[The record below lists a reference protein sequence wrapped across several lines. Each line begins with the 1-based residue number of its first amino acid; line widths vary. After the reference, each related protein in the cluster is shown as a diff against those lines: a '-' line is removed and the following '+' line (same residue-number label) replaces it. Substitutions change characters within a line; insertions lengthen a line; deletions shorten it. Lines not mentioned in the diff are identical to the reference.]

1 MFFKKSEFIIV
12 AGSGR
17 FGSAIADSLSL
28 SGFDVTVIDKNEKS
42 FSYLSPSY
50 GGFQSVGDAADIDVL
65 RSAGIE
71 KASMLI
77 ACTNND
83 NVNSLIAQIASRIF
97 NVKRKSYKSIYSP

>member
-42 FSYLSPSY
+42 FSYLSLKCPPMSRHEFAY
-50 GGFQSVGDAADIDVL
+50 DP
-65 RSAGIE
+65 
-71 KASMLI
+71 
-77 ACTNND
+77 
-83 NVNSLIAQIASRIF
+83 NSSF
-97 NVKRKSYKSIYSP
+97 H